1 MHVSISRILFI
12 IQGKNNWY
20 LTTTHYAN
28 FDVISGQDKKF
39 KLKYLI
45 NKALKRKSI
54 KELVFLISLQSISGD
69 VADNVSH
76 PRRLDPTIE
85 LITYSFVLYLP
96 HGRHNVKMRTIN
108 YGFKGSFTLCNKN
121 FRVIDTLKRTFCM
134 LELNTKKEGFMAYT
148 APRTRSVRGL
158 YTP

>member
-28 FDVISGQDKKF
+28 FDVISGQNKKF

-54 KELVFLISLQSISGD
+54 KELVFLISFQAISGD
-69 VADNVSH
+69 VADNVNHS
-76 PRRLDPTIE
+76 RGLDPTVE

-96 HGRHNVKMRTIN
+96 HGRHNVQCKPLITVLKVLSLYAIKI
-108 YGFKGSFTLCNKN
+108 FVSL
-121 FRVIDTLKRTFCM
+121 DTLREPFVC
-134 LELNTKKEGFMAYT
+134 
-148 APRTRSVRGL
+148 
-158 YTP
+158 